1 MKEPWWW
8 LYCSWFW
15 RENDDKANPTITSHP
30 LLHNYQ
36 HHAIYLKG
44 NLYAKVLN
52 LKLGQSPVASSA
64 LEQHGH
70 LEMNAVKISKSRTQN
85 LNYNTGR
92 FIEQKKSEIF
102 VIIEIFMW
110 QQRIPKVRW
119 SVFHSRRR
127 NVGLCSRFAPWF
139 KDIVNEWHFTKLFI
153 IIFIITI
160 TIVSIITI
168 IIVRSLTSWMLS
180 TSSSSSS
187 GESLLPEIPPVAAS
201 FRTIRSIDLP
211 S

>member
-1 MKEPWWW
+1 MPRFSISS
-8 LYCSWFW
+8 LV
-15 RENDDKANPTITSHP
+15 KAQLLARPSNSMVTWKWTRSRFQSQGHTIWIIIP
-30 LLHNYQ
+30 GVQ
-36 HHAIYLKG
+36 R
-44 NLYAKVLN
+44 V
-52 LKLGQSPVASSA
+52 
-64 LEQHGH
+64 E
-70 LEMNAVKISKSRTQN
+70 
-85 LNYNTGR
+85 
-92 FIEQKKSEIF
+92 KSEIF
-102 VIIEIFMW
+102 VMIEIFMW
-110 QQRIPKVRW
+110 QLRIPKVRW
-119 SVFHSRRR
+119 SAFHSRRR

-139 KDIVNEWHFTKLFI
+139 KDMVNEWHFTKLFI